1 MVQKESLVK
10 TFYTGVK
17 TSGSLQVRDLFA
29 CSLDRFLNFVASIY
43 LGKFTMVEF
52 KEFWQDIKKNPPFPY
67 QERFATA
74 VELPH
79 QLNVITGAG
88 KTATV
93 VVGWLWRRKQYPD
106 TTPRRLVYCLPM
118 RTLVEQTYGET
129 EKWLEKA
136 GLVESVELHQLMGG
150 ASSKGWEVNPNPEID
165 CILIGTQDQLLS
177 RALNR
182 GYGMSRYRWSIDFAL
197 LNNDCLWVM
206 DEVQLMGSGLKTTAQ
221 LQGFREKFGTY
232 GNSASLWMSATL
244 DSELLKTVNFQPDL
258 GKVHSLTEADRENPI
273 LKKRWEAKKQLIKAN
288 TVIQGKDIE
297 DAFALAAEVV
307 KLHIPGTLTIVICN
321 RVNRAQA
328 VFTQLEKLGQNELML
343 VHSRY
348 RAEERKELNQKI
360 YNFSTGI
367 IVSTQAIEAGV
378 DISARTMIT
387 ELAPWS
393 SLVQRFGRCN
403 RYGEYGDE
411 DIARIYWV
419 DIDLNQKNVARP
431 YEIEVL
437 AEARSLLV
445 NLTDVGAV
453 SLQAVKAKTPSI
465 RGLIPRKHDL
475 LQLFDTSTD
484 LAGQD
489 IDISQFIRETDDT
502 DIAIAWRDWEGDK
515 PSVAFVKALHQ
526 KELCRVSLWQAQD
539 FLKKLKKNAWVWDG
553 FEGDWVNVPRLYPGI
568 TILLHISDGG
578 YSSELGFTG
587 DTKDRPDVVEAIE
600 PIEPEKDDSDLLTYQ
615 VGKYIGLVEHS
626 QDVEA
631 QVKELCSKL
640 VNYYLPV
647 NILTRSGRWHDLG
660 KGHPVFRK
668 MLTKN
673 QPEEI
678 TRQIWAKSD
687 GKNRVKSER
696 PGFRH
701 ELVSAL
707 VALEQGEDF
716 LLTYLVAAHHGKIRM
731 SIQANP
737 NEKKPSEDYK
747 RYARGVWDG
756 DELKLPGDTW
766 RFYKTGDF
774 QGKDEIE
781 DFSQELSLVCMEMGD
796 NEHGES
802 WTAQA
807 INLLEEYGPF
817 KLAFLETIIRI
828 ADWRA
833 SAKYNKD
840 ILK

>member
-1 MVQKESLVK
+1 
-10 TFYTGVK
+10 
-17 TSGSLQVRDLFA
+17 
-29 CSLDRFLNFVASIY
+29 
-43 LGKFTMVEF
+43 MVEF
-52 KEFWQDIKKNPPFPY
+52 KEFWQRITGNLPFPY

-93 VVGWLWRRKQYPD
+93 VIGWLWRRKQYPD

-118 RTLVEQTYGET
+118 RTLVEQTYRET

-136 GLVESVELHQLMGG
+136 GLIKSVELHQLMGG
-150 ASSKGWEVNPNPEID
+150 AVSKGWEVSPNPEKD

-206 DEVQLMGSGLKTTAQ
+206 DEVQLMGSGLQTTAQ

-244 DSELLKTVNFQPDL
+244 DSELLKTVDFQPDL
-258 GKVHSLTEADRENPI
+258 GKVHGLTEADRVNSI
-273 LKKRWEAKKQLIKAN
+273 LKQRWEAKKQLIRAN
-288 TVIQGKDIE
+288 TVIQGKDVE
-297 DAFALAAEVV
+297 DALALATEIV
-307 KLHIPGTLTIVICN
+307 KIHIPGTLTIVICN

-328 VFTQLEKLGQNELML
+328 LFTQLKKIGQDELL
-343 VHSRY
+343 LLHSRY
-348 RAEERKELNQKI
+348 RAEERKKLNEKI
-360 YNFSTGI
+360 YNFSSGI

-403 RYGEYGDE
+403 RYGECGNE
-411 DIARIYWV
+411 NNARIYWV

-431 YEIEVL
+431 YESEVL

-445 NLTDVGAV
+445 NLTDVGAI
-453 SLQAVKAKTPSI
+453 SLQAVKAKTPKM

-484 LAGQD
+484 LAGHD
-489 IDISQFIRETDDT
+489 IDISPFIRETDDT
-502 DIAIAWRDWEGDK
+502 DIAIAWRDWQGDK
-515 PSVAFVKALHQ
+515 PKGEFVKALHQ

-539 FLKKLKKNAWVWDG
+539 FLKKLEKTKHAWVWDG
-553 FEGDWVNVPRLYPGI
+553 LQGDWEKVTRLYPGI

-587 DTKDRPDVVEAIE
+587 DTKDRPDVVEVEA
-600 PIEPEKDDSDLLTYQ
+600 IEPEKDDSDLLTYQ
-615 VGKYIGLVEHS
+615 VGKYIGLVKHS
-626 QDVEA
+626 QDVESE
-631 QVKELCSKL
+631 VEELCSKL
-640 VNYYLPV
+640 VNYNLPV

-660 KGHPVFRK
+660 KAHPVFRK
-668 MLTKN
+668 MLTQN

-678 TRQIWAKSD
+678 TRELWAKSH
-687 GKNRVKSER
+687 GKNRAKSER

-707 VALEQGEDF
+707 VALEQGENF

-737 NEKKPSEDYK
+737 NEKKPPQDENDKDKDK
-747 RYARGVWDG
+747 RYAKGVWDG
-756 DELKLPGDTW
+756 DELKLPGATW
-766 RFYKTGDF
+766 HFYKTNDGS
-774 QGKDEIE
+774 QVGDEIE
-781 DFSQELSLVCMEMGD
+781 FSQILSLACMEMG
-796 NEHGES
+796 EKGHGKS

-807 INLLEEYGPF
+807 IDLLEEYGPF
-817 KLAFLETIIRI
+817 KLAFLETIIRL

-833 SAKYNKD
+833 SAKYNEH
-840 ILK
+840 ILSETDA